1 MIFIDNKYTSVYYR
15 IVNQAVKRDHIK
27 CRCDGY
33 QTHHIIPRCV
43 GGSNDPE
50 NLVVLTYKEHRVC
63 HCLLIKMQLTK
74 TDGIKMRHAYGFF
87 NKSSRF
93 NGPRYKSGKDN
104 IFSTP
109 EIIELVRTRM
119 TTNNP
124 MKNPIVARKSKLT
137 RQINNKKRGYVQKRT
152 LRDKFVTPFGI
163 FKTKKEIQKNC

>member
-1 MIFIDNKYTSVYYR
+1 
-15 IVNQAVKRDHIK
+15 
-27 CRCDGY
+27 
-33 QTHHIIPRCV
+33 
-43 GGSNDPE
+43 
-50 NLVVLTYKEHRVC
+50 
-63 HCLLIKMQLTK
+63 MQLTK